1 VSREVEDIFR
11 EAGAVLEGHFEL
23 ASGLHSPVYW
33 EKFKVLSSP
42 RHTEEL
48 CRIISRRFASE
59 AVDVVAGPTVG
70 GVILAFEVAR
80 QLGIR
85 AVYAERVGDGRDFR
99 RGLTINPGDRV
110 LVVDDVLTTG
120 GSVLEVVR
128 AVERHGGEVASI
140 AVLVD
145 RSAGG
150 LAHIDGHAVFS
161 CLTVSAVTYPP
172 DECPLCA
179 QGIPL
184 TKLGSSQ
191 PLSP

>member
-23 ASGLHSPVYW
+23 TSGLHSPVYW
-33 EKFKVLSSP
+33 EKFKVLGSP

-48 CRIISRRFASE
+48 CRIIAHHFGSE

-80 QLGIR
+80 QLGVR

-99 RGLTINPGDRV
+99 RGLTINRGDRV

-120 GSVLEVVR
+120 GSVLEVVT
-128 AVERHGGEVASI
+128 AVKRHGGEIVSI

-150 LAHIDGHAVFS
+150 LAHMDGHAVFS
-161 CLTVSAVTYPP
+161 CLAVSAVTYTP

-184 TKLGSSQ
+184 TKLGSS
-191 PLSP
+191 

>member
-1 VSREVEDIFR
+1 VSREVEDIFK

-23 ASGLHSPVYW
+23 TSGLHSPVYW

-48 CRIISRRFASE
+48 CRIIARHFASQ
-59 AVDVVAGPTVG
+59 ALDAVAGPTVG

-80 QLGIR
+80 QLGTR
-85 AVYAERVGDGRDFR
+85 AVYAEQAGDGRDFR

-128 AVERHGGEVASI
+128 AVERHGGEVASV

-150 LAHIDGHAVFS
+150 LAQIDGHAVFS

-172 DECPLCA
+172 DQCPLCA

-184 TKLGSSQ
+184 TRLGSSQ
-191 PLSP
+191 PPSP

>member
-1 VSREVEDIFR
+1 MSREVEDIFR
-11 EAGAVLEGHFEL
+11 EAGAVLEGHFQL
-23 ASGLHSPVYW
+23 TSGLHSPVYW
-33 EKFKVLSSP
+33 EKFNVLGSP

-48 CRIISRRFASE
+48 CRIIARRFASE

-80 QLGIR
+80 QLGTKS
-85 AVYAERVGDGRDFR
+85 AYAERVGDGRDFR
-99 RGLTINPGDRV
+99 RGLSINPGDRV

-128 AVERHGGEVASI
+128 AVKRHGGEVVSV

-150 LAHIDGHAVFS
+150 LADIDGHAVFS
-161 CLTVSAVTYPP
+161 CLAVSTVTYHP

-184 TKLGSSQ
+184 TKLGSS
-191 PLSP
+191 